1 MSQSQR
7 ALASLVLGLA
17 FVSIVGCS
25 SRQSGIRPN
34 VVATDNASDGYG
46 EQPKGAGA
54 SSMTFDEAKLK
65 VSRIEELLEGR
76 FPGVFV
82 QRTSDGGYSVS
93 IRGSS
98 SFMGG
103 EGPLWV
109 IDGVPVEVASGR
121 GLGWINPADVVR
133 IDVLKNPNETGVYG
147 VRGANGVIVVT
158 TKRPR

>member
-7 ALASLVLGLA
+7 AFTSLVFGLA
-17 FVSIVGCS
+17 CISIVGCS

-34 VVATDNASDGYG
+34 VVATDNTSDGYG
-46 EQPKGAGA
+46 EQSRAAGA

-93 IRGSS
+93 VRGSS

-103 EGPLWV
+103 EAPLWV
-109 IDGVPVEVASGR
+109 IDGVPVEVSSGR
-121 GLGWINPADVVR
+121 GLSWVNPADVVR
-133 IDVLKNPNETGVYG
+133 IDVLKNPTETGVYG